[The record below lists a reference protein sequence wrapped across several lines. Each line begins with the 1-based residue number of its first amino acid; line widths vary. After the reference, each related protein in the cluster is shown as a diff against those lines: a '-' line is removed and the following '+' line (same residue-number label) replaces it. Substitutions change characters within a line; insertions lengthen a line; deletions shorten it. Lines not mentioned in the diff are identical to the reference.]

1 MNLEEVVE
9 KQFGEIKKENEKIS
23 KLKSKVKQ
31 IETQIDRALKQRS
44 EKEQL
49 IEKFIA
55 DVHKI
60 VSTKDDKAYC

>member
-44 EKEQL
+44 EKDLVKQEL
-49 IEKFIA
+49 EK
-55 DVHKI
+55 KI
-60 VSTKDDKAYC
+60 KEI

>member
-9 KQFGEIKKENEKIS
+9 KQFNEINEETEKMS

-31 IETQIDRALKQRS
+31 VEGEIARALKDRQ

-49 IEKFIA
+49 LQKFA
-55 DVHKI
+55 
-60 VSTKDDKAYC
+60 